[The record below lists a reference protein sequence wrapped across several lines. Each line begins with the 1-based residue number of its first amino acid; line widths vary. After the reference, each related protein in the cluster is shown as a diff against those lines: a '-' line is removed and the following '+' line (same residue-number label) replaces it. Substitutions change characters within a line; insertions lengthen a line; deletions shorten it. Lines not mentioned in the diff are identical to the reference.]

1 VGLLLPLEERMF
13 QGKSK
18 WMRINYRINASNSTF
33 MHARDE
39 EVISV
44 AQALISGKN
53 VYDGFSS
60 EKLTKYLILRNQLK
74 NLEECKTD
82 NEEIVRLL
90 KELHPHAKIEEKD
103 GIYLVRNK

>member
-1 VGLLLPLEERMF
+1 MF

-18 WMRINYRINASNSTF
+18 WMRINYRINALNSTF

-82 NEEIVRLL
+82 NEEIARLL

-103 GIYLVRNK
+103 GIYLARNQ

>member
-1 VGLLLPLEERMF
+1 MF

-18 WMRINYRINASNSTF
+18 WMRINYRINALNSTF

-82 NEEIVRLL
+82 NGEIVKLL

-103 GIYLVRNK
+103 GMYLVKNQ

>member
-1 VGLLLPLEERMF
+1 MGLLLPLEERMF

-18 WMRINYRINASNSTF
+18 QMRINYRIKDLNSIF
-33 MHARDE
+33 MQARDE
-39 EVISV
+39 EIISV
-44 AQALISGKN
+44 AQALISGKDIYN
-53 VYDGFSS
+53 GFSS

-90 KELHPHAKIEEKD
+90 KKLHPKVKIEEKN
-103 GIYLVRNK
+103 GIYLLRNQ